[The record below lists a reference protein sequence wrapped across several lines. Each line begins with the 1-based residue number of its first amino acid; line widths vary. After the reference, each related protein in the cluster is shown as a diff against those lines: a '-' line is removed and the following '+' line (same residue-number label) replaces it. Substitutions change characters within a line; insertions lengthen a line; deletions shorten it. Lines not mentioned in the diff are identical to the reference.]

1 LEVHPN
7 LCPNSL
13 HQCFLHCLHHR
24 VSCFDQQLSACLLLN
39 LHHNQVEQALLG
51 VECHPSKARQVH
63 LELGLELLQVTH
75 LGAIFSVQVQQHL
88 VQGLQPPCNLG
99 LEGLGSDHSLDLGS
113 KPWEV
118 HWEHLVRQ
126 DKWGLVCPAHLEVG
140 WELQLVVEVLQVQ
153 LLVEVLQELHL
164 LVDLEV
170 LHQVPCHKK
179 SYSYILTKN
188 QLLTFMYC
196 WPET

>member
-1 LEVHPN
+1 
-7 LCPNSL
+7 
-13 HQCFLHCLHHR
+13 
-24 VSCFDQQLSACLLLN
+24 
-39 LHHNQVEQALLG
+39 VEQALLG
-51 VECHPSKARQVH
+51 VECHPNKARQVH

-99 LEGLGSDHSLDLGS
+99 LEGLGNHRSLDLGS

-140 WELQLVVEVLQVQ
+140 WELQLVVEVLQVLPLEGVLQ
-153 LLVEVLQELHL
+153 VLLLVEVLQELHL

-170 LHQVPCHKK
+170 LHQALLEWLEVEVFRHLVATKVQVVDLGLLLVGEFPGLVAPQPRQPLHPSSHK
-179 SYSYILTKN
+179 
-188 QLLTFMYC
+188 
-196 WPET
+196 

>member
-1 LEVHPN
+1 
-7 LCPNSL
+7 
-13 HQCFLHCLHHR
+13 
-24 VSCFDQQLSACLLLN
+24 
-39 LHHNQVEQALLG
+39 VEQALLG

-99 LEGLGSDHSLDLGS
+99 LEGLGNDHSLDLGS

-118 HWEHLVRQ
+118 HWERLVRQ

-164 LVDLEV
+164 LVDLEM